1 VIYISGKITDIS
13 REHELLN
20 MTLFNIVEEKLK
32 AQGYEVFNPAS
43 LEVEG
48 GTWEYYLSRDL
59 LWIVQN
65 KPDLYLLANWQE
77 SKGARLEVAMAELLG
92 LRVLNK

>member
-1 VIYISGKITDIS
+1 VIYISGKISDIS
-13 REHELLN
+13 RERELLN

-32 AQGYEVFNPAS
+32 EQGYEVFNPAS
-43 LEVEG
+43 LEVDG

-59 LWIVQN
+59 LWIVN
-65 KPDLYLLANWQE
+65 NRPDLYLLANWQE

-92 LRVLNK
+92 LKILNK